1 MKTVIGFD
9 SWVGGAHNFARL
21 VSALKEKGFEFRLLH
36 IGSWGGDVGRPEEE
50 MIGEMQVR
58 DVAYYGNKSLFE
70 ILDIEKPHAVVFLS
84 NDVFAHRAFNRYCIL
99 RNIPT
104 FHLYHG
110 LVEIQS
116 IQGKR
121 AYKVNPIN
129 QLFYVLRRIPKA
141 VTKIWPLYFDA
152 LLKTG
157 ACFNEWKRFFAD
169 VINLSLGKYIPI
181 AAADSKASACAVYTE
196 ADVGHAVKKYGYKN
210 CEVHVVGN
218 PDISRFN
225 LTTEMLGCAATNQR
239 EANSEIIYVDTGLI
253 YAGMVFA
260 NADDYLLHLKM
271 LAETLA
277 TQGLSLA
284 IKLHPDHH
292 RTNFPAR
299 LLENE
304 IRVVSNED
312 FVSSLLNCRAVMV
325 EPSTAALIPAL
336 LGLPLLMVA
345 FGKLEEQK
353 YGKVL
358 TDYPRG
364 MLLTDAK
371 STLEC
376 IKRLESGTSS
386 DLKEW
391 INFNSGPLPA
401 GEMPWRVADVI
412 AKLVQR

>member
-21 VSALKEKGFEFRLLH
+21 VPALKENGFEFRLLH

-58 DVAYYGNKSLFE
+58 DVAYYGNKSLLE

-84 NDVFAHRAFNRYCIL
+84 NDVFAHRAFNRYCML

-104 FHLYHG
+104 LHLYHG

-116 IQGKR
+116 TQGAR
-121 AYKVNPIN
+121 TYKANPIN
-129 QLFYVLRRIPKA
+129 QIFYVLQRIPKA
-141 VTKIWPLYFDA
+141 ITKIWPLYLTA
-152 LLKTG
+152 LIKTG
-157 ACFNEWKRFFAD
+157 AHINDWKRFVAD
-169 VINLSLGKYIPI
+169 VINLSLGKYIPV
-181 AAADSKASACAVYTE
+181 AAADSKASACAIYAE
-196 ADVGHAVKKYGYKN
+196 ADVGHAVKKYGYEN
-210 CEVHVVGN
+210 CDVHVVGN
-218 PDISRFN
+218 PDLSRFN
-225 LTTEMLGCAATNQR
+225 LTTEMLGCAVANQR
-239 EANSEIIYVDTGLI
+239 QANSEIVYVDTGLI
-253 YAGMVFA
+253 YAGMVFT
-260 NADDYLLHLKM
+260 NAEDYLLHLK
-271 LAETLA
+271 TLA
-277 TQGLSLA
+277 KTLEAQELSLV
-284 IKLHPDHH
+284 IKLHPDHY

-299 LLENE
+299 LLENG
-304 IRVVSNED
+304 ICVVSNED

-358 TDYPRG
+358 MDYPRG
-364 MLLTDAK
+364 GLLTDAK

-376 IKRLESGTSS
+376 IKRLESGTSGN
-386 DLKEW
+386 LKDW
-391 INFNSGPLPA
+391 INVNSGPLPA
-401 GEMPWRVADVI
+401 GEMPRRVADVI
-412 AKLVQR
+412 SKLVYR